1 MCSPP
6 HIVIYSSVTSWSR
19 WTWSGRFGCHA
30 SACSAERHFKHLC
43 LPREHFLKSL
53 GMNSL
58 TWTLVVPW
66 VAWPHLPL
74 LSSLDLL
81 RANELCLGG
90 NLLHPPSLLL
100 QFKVHLI
107 LPVTVPDPPT
117 HFPSVLTMSPTRA
130 QTVLPAEAPRLCPRL
145 CSYLVSHRTLTPSSL
160 PDPSLEISPRV
171 PGPPVSLSCSLIA
184 QKFLLRN
191 KQRLSFSND
200 TWFPKY
206 SPVLCDF
213 IQLYL
218 SSISNQ
224 PVFTNMIIGDD
235 HLMLFCPSKGQIG
248 TQ

>member
-1 MCSPP
+1 MLQPVAQRGILSIFACPGST
-6 HIVIYSSVTSWSR
+6 SSRAW
-19 WTWSGRFGCHA
+19 
-30 SACSAERHFKHLC
+30 E
-43 LPREHFLKSL
+43 
-53 GMNSL
+53 
-58 TWTLVVPW
+58 WTLWLGPW
-66 VAWPHLPL
+66 LFLELPGPPTITIFL
-74 LSSLDLL
+74 GSL

-90 NLLHPPSLLL
+90 NLLYPPSLLL

-117 HFPSVLTMSPTRA
+117 HFPSVLTMSPTSA
-130 QTVLPAEAPRLCPRL
+130 QMVQPAGTPRLCPRL
-145 CSYLVSHRTLTPSSL
+145 CSYLFSHRTDSFFPSRSL
-160 PDPSLEISPRV
+160 FGNLSQSA
-171 PGPPVSLSCSLIA
+171 GPPVSSLSCSLIA

-213 IQLYL
+213 IQVYL

-235 HLMLFCPSKGQIG
+235 GLMLFWPSKGQIG